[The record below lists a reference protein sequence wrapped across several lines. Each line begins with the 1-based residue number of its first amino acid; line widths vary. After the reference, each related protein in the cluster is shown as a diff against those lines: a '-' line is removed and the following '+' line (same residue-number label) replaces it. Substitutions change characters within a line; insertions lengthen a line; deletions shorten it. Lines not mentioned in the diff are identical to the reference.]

1 MQLRVRITLESVDM
15 MGRGFDDPIRVTQE
29 YRCQKDTRMERI
41 EYRGASGDAQ
51 HQEAISAMVGGL
63 IAKRGYYSVID
74 ELVAAVYNLGEMS
87 LADPDNSEKMRDF
100 DMWAYAVRA
109 AIVKHDGENT
119 FENRLT
125 EWDRMLA
132 KKMGISL
139 A

>member
-1 MQLRVRITLESVDM
+1 
-15 MGRGFDDPIRVTQE
+15 
-29 YRCQKDTRMERI
+29 MERT

-87 LADPDNSEKMRDF
+87 LADPDNTEKMRDF

-125 EWDRMLA
+125 EWDRILA
-132 KKMGISL
+132 KRMGIIL
-139 A
+139 D

>member
-1 MQLRVRITLESVDM
+1 
-15 MGRGFDDPIRVTQE
+15 
-29 YRCQKDTRMERI
+29 MEQA
-41 EYRGASGDAQ
+41 EHRGASRDAD
-51 HQEAISAMVGGL
+51 HQDAISAMVGGL

-74 ELVAAVYNLGEMS
+74 ELVAAVYNLGEKS

-125 EWDRMLA
+125 DWDHLLA
-132 KKMGISL
+132 RRMGIKL
-139 A
+139 D